1 MLSVWKC
8 FEMIKY
14 KENSLPELRG
24 SFNNDVFIYTSG
36 QSAKNFPLI
45 EYQNRKYIVVNGAV
59 RVFIEK
65 NIKPLA
71 FVFDDADFIQE
82 NTDLVIRSIAFSEY
96 IFMPKE
102 LFLQYSIE
110 EKIPSEHRG
119 KVFFINKVNKID
131 GVQQGSYRFFYFK
144 NIFNKSLVF
153 KLSRLFYKSKNIG
166 FSKNISEGYFCAR
179 TIAYVALQLAYY
191 LGFKRVF
198 FVGLDL
204 NASAG
209 RFYDKKDPLPTTLD
223 KDYPRHIYPSFEL
236 VAKRIVDESFEIY
249 NLSTQSRLPRNI
261 MPKITL
267 DQLADLI
274 NGK

>member
-1 MLSVWKC
+1 
-8 FEMIKY
+8 MIKCE
-14 KENSLPELRG
+14 ENSLSEFKG
-24 SFNNDVFIYTSG
+24 IFNNDVFIYTSG
-36 QSAKNFPLI
+36 QSAKDFPLI

-59 RVFIEK
+59 RIFIEE

-110 EKIPSEHRG
+110 DKILNEHRD
-119 KVFFINKVNKID
+119 KIIFINKINKMD
-131 GVQQGSYRFFYFK
+131 GIQQGSYRLFYLK
-144 NIFNKSLVF
+144 NIFNKNLVF

-166 FSKNISEGYFCAR
+166 FSKNINEGYFCAR

-204 NASAG
+204 NPSVG
-209 RFYDKKDPLPTTLD
+209 RFYDNKDPLPTTLD

-236 VAKRIVDESFEIY
+236 VAKRVIDEDFKIY
-249 NLSTQSRLPRNI
+249 NLSMESKLPDSVI
-261 MPKITL
+261 PKITL
-267 DQLADLI
+267 NQLTRFIDG
-274 NGK
+274 N